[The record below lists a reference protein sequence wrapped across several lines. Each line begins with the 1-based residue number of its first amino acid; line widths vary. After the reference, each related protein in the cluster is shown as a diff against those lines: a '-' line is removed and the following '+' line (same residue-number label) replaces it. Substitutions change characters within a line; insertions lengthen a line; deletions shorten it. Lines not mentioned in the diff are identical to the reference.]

1 MGNNVCRKP
10 CESIR
15 QPNPE
20 DPKRADTFGGS
31 STQAHGDH
39 EASTMNG
46 ERIRQLLIGGLVI
59 LGAASGGA
67 ARATGETL
75 SIQISPAPANGV
87 TAAVVKIV
95 NPADVE
101 AFSLELIFASGQTL
115 SLPTDDAWFTRGGYF
130 PASPFGPAPVVEL
143 NDYQESG
150 TRTRVTLDGFNPT
163 AASGAVGAVRLRVA
177 AGAPTG
183 TTQVLSVVGHIWSR
197 SAQREVRLTSQTVE
211 FTVGPVVDVDGDAVA
226 DAADNCPTIANADQT
241 DSDGDGT
248 GDVCA
253 AAPLDTDGDGDP
265 DITDPD
271 DDNDGRA
278 DTSDNCPLAA
288 NPDQTDTDGDGHGD
302 ACDDAHSGCTVTAL
316 TINAAR
322 FGPGT
327 HRMASGHSLAT
338 QGSVQLL
345 SGADVTF
352 RAPLQR
358 FRPGFRVATGAR
370 FQAQAGAVSCS
381 AATGT
386 PAATVPDPGQA
397 ADREPATPLPFARPD
412 DLPAWTQA
420 LLAAHQVDRT
430 AIDQI
435 LLDTQGQWLLLET
448 VQRLDPADAN
458 GTSDLYRLDLAVETL
473 TLLSRTPQGQ
483 AGNGPSRYAA
493 ADALGDWVVFQS
505 DADDL
510 VADDTNGATD
520 VFLHEVALGTT
531 RCITAAADQASAHP
545 ALDAAGQDLLYD
557 QQGPDGRRRIIADS
571 LWGGTPVA
579 LLSPAQDTDGTPLD
593 NHHPAISAD
602 GRFVVYLEM
611 RAAADGTTCRVHLYD
626 RDSRR
631 YQREP
636 CPAALAAAS
645 ETVRPH
651 FSDDGAQVTWDV
663 PGQNT
668 PISVSNPLRVL
679 PPRPAP

>member
-1 MGNNVCRKP
+1 MSARHCKA
-10 CESIR
+10 SIFL
-15 QPNPE
+15 PTGL
-20 DPKRADTFGGS
+20 AV
-31 STQAHGDH
+31 
-39 EASTMNG
+39 
-46 ERIRQLLIGGLVI
+46 LLIVTGFEALAGGLWLP
-59 LGAASGGA
+59 LGEPVALGGGVFQTPLAFARYDAAVGAYAIRLDFDPDLVQITDVSAPVSSSFNGNTFFNRGTFAAGSTIITAFQTEPPDDSSSPVLVAVVRWQARTGQTNLIAHIA
-67 ARATGETL
+67 ARVDALVDAGWR
-75 SIQISPAPANGV
+75 PV
-87 TAAVVKIV
+87 
-95 NPADVE
+95 DVE
-101 AFSLELIFASGQTL
+101 AYG
-115 SLPTDDAWFTRGGYF
+115 
-130 PASPFGPAPVVEL
+130 
-143 NDYQESG
+143 
-150 TRTRVTLDGFNPT
+150 VTY
-163 AASGAVGAVRLRVA
+163 
-177 AGAPTG
+177 
-183 TTQVLSVVGHIWSR
+183 
-197 SAQREVRLTSQTVE
+197 E
-211 FTVGPVVDVDGDAVA
+211 
-226 DAADNCPTIANADQT
+226 
-241 DSDGDGT
+241 
-248 GDVCA
+248 
-253 AAPLDTDGDGDP
+253 DTDGDGSP
-265 DITDPD
+265 NGSDPD
-271 DDNDGRA
+271 DDDDGVPDANDAFPRDHTESVDTDGDGIGNNA
-278 DTSDNCPLAA
+278 DTDDDADQVSDGSDNCPLVA

-302 ACDDAHSGCTVTAL
+302 ACDDTHSGCTVTAL